1 MKLYGKAEETAARLV
16 SLFESGNLPAAL
28 APVFVTTPDGVPSGR
43 WSWSNRLLAALEGHH
58 DARGFRQWQEVGR
71 HVKKGEK
78 AFAILAPLFAKMR
91 DAETGEEKPR
101 PYGFKGVP
109 VFGYSQ
115 TEGAPI
121 PEYAAADS
129 LLRSLPLVTVAQAW
143 GINVTTADL
152 TGRGSL
158 GYYSAGASAIVLGD
172 HNAQTWAH
180 ELMHAA
186 DDRAGNLKRGGKDDK
201 ARAEVVAELG
211 AATLLTMLGHPQ
223 ADTGGTWQYVKA
235 WCERTGKPPIGE
247 CIACIN
253 RICAAIDLIVKT
265 AGTLETAPANAA
277 AA

>member
-16 SLFESGNLPAAL
+16 SLFETGSLPAAL
-28 APVFVTTPDGVPSGR
+28 APVMVTTPDGVPSGR
-43 WSWSNRLLAALEGHH
+43 WSWSNRLLAALAGHP

-71 HVKKGEK
+71 NVKKGEK
-78 AFAILAPLFAKMR
+78 AFCILAPLFAKMK

-115 TEGAPI
+115 TEGEPI
-121 PEYAAADS
+121 AEYSANDR
-129 LLRSLPLVTVAQAW
+129 LLESLPLVTVAQAW

-186 DDRAGNLKRGGKDDK
+186 DDRAGNLKRKDKDDK

-223 ADTGGTWQYVKA
+223 ADTGGA
-235 WCERTGKPPIGE
+235 WAYISHWCKQTGKPPIGE

-253 RICAAIDLIVKT
+253 RICAAIRLILDT
-265 AGTLETAPANAA
+265 AETQNSIAA
-277 AA
+277 